1 MAASFVGTTMTNEL
15 TFFESIHQQTLDKVL
30 AYHEIHVDIVRVM
43 TIVRYNWGW
52 LIETD
57 SIDED
62 GVTTLECLSTVDG
75 VTATLLNRTRHG
87 ASYNEMK
94 SYPRDSQFR
103 VGCKVH
109 LTRRVEHV

>member
-1 MAASFVGTTMTNEL
+1 MATQPTYFDNMCQST
-15 TFFESIHQQTLDKVL
+15 SDKVL
-30 AYHEIHVDIVRVM
+30 GYREIHVDIVRVM
-43 TIVRYNWGW
+43 TIVRYSWGW

-87 ASYNEMK
+87 DAYNEMK
-94 SYPRDSQFR
+94 SYPRDSQFP